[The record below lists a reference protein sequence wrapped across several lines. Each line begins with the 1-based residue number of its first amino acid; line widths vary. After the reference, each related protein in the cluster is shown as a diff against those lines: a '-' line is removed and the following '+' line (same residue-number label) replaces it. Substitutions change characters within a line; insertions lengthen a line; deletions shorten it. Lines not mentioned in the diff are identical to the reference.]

1 MRRTAGELDGH
12 RVETVTLTGNAGL
25 RIDIMT
31 YGARLVGLEVA
42 GRDGQPADI
51 ALGYRDLDAWAAS
64 TTYIGATCG
73 RCANRIGGAGFVLDG
88 REIRL
93 DRNEGANT
101 LHGGT
106 QGFDRKHWQIDE
118 ATPRAVSLTAVS
130 EAGEMGFPGRMKMR
144 TTYRIDAQNRLRIE
158 MEATTDAPTVANIVN
173 HAYFNLAGTGDV
185 LGQML
190 RIEAGHYTP
199 ADAALIVTGEIRAVD
214 GTAFD
219 FRTARPI
226 GLQLPGDAGF
236 DTNFCLS
243 APTGPL
249 AGEMLRF
256 AAEAWDP
263 GSGRRLRLWT
273 TEPGLQFYSGGYLD
287 DSLPGKAGAIRRFGG
302 FALETQKFPDSPN
315 RPQFPSCRLDPGRTY
330 RHVMLFD
337 FTPQEA
343 GTPS

>member
-1 MRRTAGELDGH
+1 MRRIVGEIDGH
-12 RVETVTLTGNAGL
+12 SVECVTLTGDEGL
-25 RIDIMT
+25 RLDVMT

-42 GRDGQPADI
+42 GRDGHPVDI
-51 ALGYRDLDAWAAS
+51 ALGYRDLDAWVAS

-88 REIRL
+88 HTIRL

-101 LHGGT
+101 LHGGAR
-106 QGFDRKHWQIDE
+106 GFDRKHWQIAE
-118 ATPRAVSLTAVS
+118 VAPRAVTLTATS
-130 EAGEMGFPGRMKMR
+130 AAGEMGFPGAMTMR
-144 TTYRIDAQNRLRIE
+144 TTYRIDAQNRLRIG
-158 MEATTDAPTVANIVN
+158 MEATTDAPTVVNIVN
-173 HAYFNLAGTGDV
+173 HAYFNLAGAGDV

-226 GLQLPGDAGF
+226 GRQMPGEAGF

-243 APTGPL
+243 APTGPRR
-249 AGEMLRF
+249 GEMLRF

-273 TEPGLQFYSGGYLD
+273 TEPGVQFYSGGYLD
-287 DSLPGKAGAIRRFGG
+287 GSLPGKTGAICRFGG

-315 RPQFPSCRLDPGRTY
+315 RPQFPSCRLDPGQIY

-337 FTPQEA
+337 FTPQAA
-343 GTPS
+343 GAAS